1 MKEKWSTLTPEEK
14 MATLDARNK
23 KLAPRTEDQTS
34 TGPEPGLI
42 HEDDRELFEMLD
54 KRMAAY
60 S

>member
-1 MKEKWSTLTPEEK
+1 